1 MKGFDKDN
9 FNPDIV
15 TAMNPLLSD
24 PRFTD
29 AALKN
34 AGKAALG
41 IGSWCKAIIEYDN
54 AMKIVKPKQA
64 ELKVAKAASAA
75 ANAIKEEAEARLA
88 AKEAELKACVDKL
101 DEVQR
106 QEKYLRDEHDSMQA
120 KKALADLLISS
131 LEGEKISWQ
140 ASLVKG
146 KADSLTIEGD
156 ILICSGVMAYLGV
169 FSKSYR
175 DECVTEWVKLLQKYN
190 ITASENVS
198 LNEILGEQVKI
209 VAWTSCDLPSDEFSI
224 ENAIIMDYSERWSLM
239 IDPQMQANKWLKK
252 QYKGA
257 EKESSLQVQ
266 IVKPT
271 MSSQVLSRKL
281 EACITMGNPVIFEDA
296 TETFDPMLDPLLA
309 KQIEKKSSEYLIKFG
324 EKFIS
329 YN

>member
-1 MKGFDKDN
+1 
-9 FNPDIV
+9 
-15 TAMNPLLSD
+15 
-24 PRFTD
+24 
-29 AALKN
+29 
-34 AGKAALG
+34 
-41 IGSWCKAIIEYDN
+41 
-54 AMKIVKPKQA
+54 
-64 ELKVAKAASAA
+64 
-75 ANAIKEEAEARLA
+75 
-88 AKEAELKACVDKL
+88 
-101 DEVQR
+101 
-106 QEKYLRDEHDSMQA
+106 MQA

-198 LNEILGEQVKI
+198 LSEILGEQVKI
-209 VAWTSCDLPSDEFSI
+209 VAWTSCDLPSDDFSV

-252 QYKGA
+252 QYKGS

-271 MSSQVLSRKL
+271 MSSQILARKL

-296 TETFDPMLDPLLA
+296 IETFDPMLDPLLA
-309 KQIEKKSSEYLIKFG
+309 KQIEKKSSEHLIKFG

>member
-1 MKGFDKDN
+1 
-9 FNPDIV
+9 
-15 TAMNPLLSD
+15 
-24 PRFTD
+24 
-29 AALKN
+29 
-34 AGKAALG
+34 
-41 IGSWCKAIIEYDN
+41 
-54 AMKIVKPKQA
+54 
-64 ELKVAKAASAA
+64 
-75 ANAIKEEAEARLA
+75 
-88 AKEAELKACVDKL
+88 
-101 DEVQR
+101 
-106 QEKYLRDEHDSMQA
+106 MQA

-209 VAWTSCDLPSDEFSI
+209 VAWTSCDLPSDDFSV

-296 TETFDPMLDPLLA
+296 IETFDPMLDPLLA
-309 KQIEKKSSEYLIKFG
+309 KQIEKKSSEHLIKFG